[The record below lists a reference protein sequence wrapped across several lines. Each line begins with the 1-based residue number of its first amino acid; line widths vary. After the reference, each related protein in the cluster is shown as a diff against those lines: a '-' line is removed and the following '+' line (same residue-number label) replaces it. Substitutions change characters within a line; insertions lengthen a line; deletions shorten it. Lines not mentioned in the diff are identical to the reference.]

1 MKEDLMWL
9 LENSEIILGV
19 IGFTIVAQFILHIL
33 LKNLVAWFRKA
44 AEPDPVPDQHGDP
57 WGDAKEPDE
66 PSDDQDFP
74 PLTEEDF
81 PPEDVIALQDRPTT
95 EEGPR
100 FIQEG
105 NSIFDKEKNVYAVF
119 PLSGHVGTIC
129 AKLNNGS
136 MSPTILHWCTPEEL
150 KEQEDTP
157 TSEES
162 PRFVQVGSM
171 IWDKQRNMYACF
183 PFPKYVKKACHEM
196 NQGSYCEENFYW
208 NSATDDYVVA
218 RLKEQVRL
226 EVTK

>member
-1 MKEDLMWL
+1 MWL

-19 IGFTIVAQFILHIL
+19 FGFTIVAQFILHIL

-44 AEPDPVPDQHGDP
+44 AEPDPVPDQEEDP

-81 PPEDVIALQDRPTT
+81 PPDDVIALQDRPTT

-100 FIQEG
+100 FVQEG
-105 NSIFDKEKNVYAVF
+105 NSICDKEKNMYAVF

-129 AKLNNGS
+129 VKLNNGS
-136 MSPTILHWCTPEEL
+136 MSPTILHLCTPEEL

-157 TSEES
+157 TTEES
-162 PRFVQVGSM
+162 PRFVPVLNM
-171 IWDKQRNMYACF
+171 VWDKQTNMYAGF
-183 PFPKYVKKACHEM
+183 PSDEYVKKACDAL
-196 NQGSYCEENFYW
+196 NQDRNYAEDFYW
-208 NSATDDYVVA
+208 RPATDNYVVTQ
-218 RLKEQVRL
+218 LKDQVRL